1 MKVYILHHD
10 DSDGYCAAAAFKYFG
25 EKYFNDVEYHAVDYG
40 RKLPIMEDNSTVYIL
55 DYSISLE
62 ELNALVERMDNVL
75 ILDHHASALKRLLG
89 HENAYIDITR
99 SGAMIAFEY
108 FRQKFGLVYH
118 DVPEFVKYVQDQDL
132 GLFKLPDS
140 VEVKNYIYSI
150 PLTIQDYYDH
160 FWIDISYMIDRG
172 ITITHYV
179 NTLMENAVKNAVVVV
194 IDGHRCLMINTA
206 ILFSDLGSFLFKYME
221 QFDCQITGAYYR
233 LNDESIKFSL
243 RSNSNFDVSIL
254 AEKFGGGGHKKAAG
268 FEIPFEHFDGRKLIC
283 E

>member
-1 MKVYILHHD
+1 
-10 DSDGYCAAAAFKYFG
+10 
-25 EKYFNDVEYHAVDYG
+25 
-40 RKLPIMEDNSTVYIL
+40 
-55 DYSISLE
+55 
-62 ELNALVERMDNVL
+62 
-75 ILDHHASALKRLLG
+75 
-89 HENAYIDITR
+89 
-99 SGAMIAFEY
+99 MIAFEY

-150 PLTIQDYYDH
+150 PLTVQDYYNH

-194 IDGHRCLMINTA
+194 IDDHRCLMINTA
-206 ILFSDLGSFLFKYME
+206 VLFSDLGSFLFKYME